1 MVATNVNNYD
11 AIKGFCGEERA
22 GALIAYLQEILAINE
37 HINLTSIRDFQQ
49 ACLLHLEDSLVALP
63 EMMAAVDGKYADIG
77 CGGGF
82 PGVPLGVVSGRNT
95 TLVDSR
101 AKKVKV
107 VMEAIGKAEAGNFA
121 EFEGEASRIEDFGRE
136 HKGEFAVVTARA
148 LSSLPSLLE
157 LASPLLKVGGSF
169 IALKSEIDADEEEWG
184 KELAPNLGLKLS
196 NKRKLKLSDNE
207 TQRVIF
213 TFTKADESKLKLP
226 RRIGL
231 AQKQPLKPKT

>member
-1 MVATNVNNYD
+1 M
-11 AIKGFCGEERA
+11 
-22 GALIAYLQEILAINE
+22 
-37 HINLTSIRDFQQ
+37 
-49 ACLLHLEDSLVALP
+49 
-63 EMMAAVDGKYADIG
+63 
-77 CGGGF
+77 
-82 PGVPLGVVSGRNT
+82 
-95 TLVDSR
+95 
-101 AKKVKV
+101 
-107 VMEAIGKAEAGNFA
+107 
-121 EFEGEASRIEDFGRE
+121 
-136 HKGEFAVVTARA
+136 TARA